1 MAQINKN
8 PALIALPSGIKRGVA
23 AALDSTSIW
32 YSYDL
37 MAAYAQ
43 GGEAA
48 TAAGVAVTSYVGQI
62 LTLVDETNKKAT
74 AYIIMDAEGT
84 LQEVGSATLGD
95 EKTISLT
102 NDVLGL
108 KNWGIEYYAYN
119 TETGEH
125 VKQVVDESH
134 PWLAGLQPR
143 ATTVEDDTI
152 EIAWY
157 QPSTTIEDVSSIVN
171 TLQTSVSNLS
181 TAIGSSEDTADK
193 ATIYGEIAAVE
204 AKNEEQDTAIA
215 EKLPLAGGIMTGDIT
230 LKDGSIAAS
239 ETVVDTKITA
249 AIGSAGHLKREI
261 VEILPETTDA
271 DPDTIYMVLNTA
283 GTYNEYILINGA
295 YELIG
300 DTQVDLTPYMKKVEG
315 ATANNFAVLNSNGE
329 VIDGQ
334 LNADSFVP
342 ASHLEGFV
350 THVTDEERAAWNAKV
365 DSTNETYVSLAN
377 NAEKLANLP
386 EFSSIGTGLEIV
398 DGILVGAQE
407 YELPVA
413 TDSILG
419 GVMVDNK
426 TVLASAE
433 GVLSVQVVAENGL
446 SVGEN
451 GITLT
456 AATVNNAGAMTAEQA
471 TKLAN
476 IATDAQ
482 VNVIEGALLGA
493 DGEEVDIDENK
504 KLVLPV
510 ADTLLGLVKSSE
522 ANNQV
527 KVETNGTMSINK
539 VAINKLYLED
549 GDELI
554 LNCGNAFGSNQIMS
568 LDNGALDNVVLG

>member
-8 PALIALPSGIKRGVA
+8 PALMALPSGIKRGVA
-23 AALDSTSIW
+23 AALDSTSVW

-48 TAAGVAVTSYVGQI
+48 TTAGVAVTSYVGQV

-74 AYIIMDAEGT
+74 AYVIMDAEGT

-102 NDVLGL
+102 NGVLGL

-143 ATTVEDDTI
+143 ATTAEDGTI

-157 QPSTTIEDVSSIVN
+157 QPSTTTIEDVSSIVN
-171 TLQTSVSNLS
+171 TLQTSVNNLS

-215 EKLPLAGGIMTGDIT
+215 EKLPLAGGTMTGDIT

-239 ETVVDTKITA
+239 ETVVDTKIAA

-261 VEILPETTDA
+261 VETLPETTDA

-350 THVTDEERAAWNAKV
+350 AHVTDEERAAWNAKV

-386 EFSSIGTGLEIV
+386 TFSSVGTGLEIV
-398 DGILVGAQE
+398 DGVLVGAQE

-413 TDSILG
+413 TDSVLG

-451 GITLT
+451 GIALA

-476 IATDAQ
+476 IATGAQ

-493 DGEEVDIDENK
+493 GGEEVDIDENK

-510 ADTLLGLVKSSE
+510 AGALLGLVKSSE

-527 KVETNGTMSINK
+527 KVETDGTMSINK
-539 VAINKLYLED
+539 VATNKLYLEN

-554 LNCGNAFGSNQIMS
+554 LNGGNAS
-568 LDNGALDNVVLG
+568 